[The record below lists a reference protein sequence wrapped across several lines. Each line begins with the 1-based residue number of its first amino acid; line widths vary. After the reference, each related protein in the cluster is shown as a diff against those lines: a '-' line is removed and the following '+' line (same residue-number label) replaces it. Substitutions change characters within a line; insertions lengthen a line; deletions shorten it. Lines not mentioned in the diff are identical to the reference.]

1 MFVLPV
7 FAMTMFVLT
16 MDQMLGVADCRS
28 PELIDQVDYLSGSQ
42 QDWRPQTARCL
53 HWSLRRCRP

>member
-1 MFVLPV
+1 MFVLTV

-42 QDWRPQTARCL
+42 QDWRPQTA
-53 HWSLRRCRP
+53 